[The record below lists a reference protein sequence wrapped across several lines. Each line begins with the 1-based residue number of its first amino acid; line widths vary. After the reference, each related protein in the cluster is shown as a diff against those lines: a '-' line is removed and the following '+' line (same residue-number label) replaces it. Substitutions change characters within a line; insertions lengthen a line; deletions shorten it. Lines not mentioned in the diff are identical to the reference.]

1 MASPEIERGEMQDRE
16 ERLMGLAREALRT
29 PSAQRESFLRAA
41 CHEDQDLY
49 SEVSEIVEWEERMG
63 DFMRD
68 PLVGLIDL
76 EALDRPFK
84 PDQLVADRFEIIR
97 EVGDG
102 GMGVVYEAYDRKR
115 QQRIAIKC
123 AKLGYERLSPELR
136 GALKVRHPNVC
147 LVNEIHTAATNL
159 GALDFLTMEFLDG
172 ETLLSRLSRGK
183 LEHAEALKFACQLC
197 AGLAEAH
204 RCGVLHRD
212 LKPANIILSFDRN
225 KEPRAVIT
233 DFGLAADQDG
243 NTDLIGGTPSYMAPE
258 LMQNGKASPASDV
271 YALGVILHEMVT
283 GSKPFPEVAESNG
296 DAHLS
301 AAPGKLIR
309 QLPRIWADAILPCLA
324 THPER
329 RPSAEKVL
337 AVLNRKSLYRRLW
350 VAIAAPVL
358 LTAGAFLWQPA
369 YEYFRPADV
378 SLAILPVQSTAD
390 LQNFGQGVLHDV
402 SERLARE
409 PRSKPKFRLISSE
422 AAARRGVTTPGQA
435 GSILHAT
442 HALQLELHRD
452 SNGVAAEA
460 AVVDA
465 NTHAEVRH
473 YSGHFA
479 QSDVGDLPG
488 GLAGLVS
495 ASLHLPRA
503 AELEAV
509 SPAAKAAYESG
520 RNYLR
525 QGRYSY
531 DQAIAQ
537 FQQAAAADRHSPL
550 PLAGLAEAYLG
561 KFDIER
567 KKTVLADAKGYLDS
581 AEQLDPDSPQ
591 VRIASAG
598 LNIFAGKYAQAL
610 DDCRRALEIEPG
622 NVNAW
627 LRYGYAYELQGTLDK
642 ALEAY
647 HKAMELDPG
656 YYKPYQHLGA
666 FYYYQGKFAE
676 AEPYFRKEVEHG
688 LNDLKGYS
696 DLGAALTEQRKY
708 AEAETAYKTAL
719 QIKETEPNLNNLGA
733 MLAYLGRDADALNLY
748 KRAAE
753 LQPASII
760 YQINIGD
767 SERRLGQAGKA
778 KVTYRKAFTLV
789 SNQLQI
795 NAASGEAR
803 AYKAYIEARLGR
815 KDNALDEI
823 GQAMQSSGTDKEV
836 MRRAVL
842 TYEALGKRDLTLQVV
857 KLAPPEVRKAIEVHP
872 DLADL
877 RNDLRFK
884 QMLGKSL

>member
-1 MASPEIERGEMQDRE
+1 MLDRE
-16 ERLMGLAREALRT
+16 ERLMSLVRATLRT
-29 PSAQRESFLRAA
+29 PSGQRETYLRAA
-41 CHEDQDLY
+41 CHQDQELY

-147 LVNEIHTAATNL
+147 LVNEIHTASTDL
-159 GALDFLTMEFLDG
+159 GELDFLTMEFLDG
-172 ETLLSRLSRGK
+172 ETLLRRLSRGK
-183 LEHAEALKFACQLC
+183 LEHAESLKFARQLC

-212 LKPANIILSFDRN
+212 LKPANIILSPGKN
-225 KEPRAVIT
+225 KELRAVIT

-258 LMQNGKASPASDV
+258 LMRDGIASPASDI

-283 GSKPFPEVAESNG
+283 GSKPFAE
-296 DAHLS
+296 
-301 AAPGKLIR
+301 AADNNQHSQLPAVSRKLLR
-309 QLPRIWADAILPCLA
+309 KLPRIWADAIRPCLA
-324 THPER
+324 PLPEKR
-329 RPSAEKVL
+329 HSAEQIL
-337 AVLNRKSLYRRLW
+337 AVLDRKPIYRRSW
-350 VAIAAPVL
+350 VAIAALIV
-358 LTAGAFLWQPA
+358 LTAGAFLWQPI
-369 YEYFRPADV
+369 YEYLRPADI
-378 SLAILPVQSTAD
+378 SLAIISVQGTGD
-390 LQNFGQGVLHDV
+390 LGSLGEDVLHKV
-402 SERLARE
+402 AERLGRE
-409 PRSKPKFRLISSE
+409 PKGKTKFRLIPL
-422 AAARRGVTTPGQA
+422 ATVQNKGVRTPEQA
-435 GSILHAT
+435 QSLLHAT
-442 HALQLELHRD
+442 HVLQFELYRYSD
-452 SNGVAAEA
+452 GVAAKG
-460 AVVDA
+460 AVVDLKSQA
-465 NTHAEVRH
+465 HVRD
-473 YSGHFA
+473 YSGHFSEA
-479 QSDVGDLPG
+479 DLGDLPG
-488 GLAGLVS
+488 GLTGAVTT
-495 ASLHLPRA
+495 ALHLKYI
-503 AELEAV
+503 EAPEAI
-509 SPAAKAAYESG
+509 SPDAVAAYKAG

-525 QGRYSY
+525 EGRYSF
-531 DQAIAQ
+531 DQAITQ
-537 FQQAAAADRHSPL
+537 FRQAAGVDRHSPL
-550 PLAGLAEAYLG
+550 PFAGLAEAYLG

-610 DDCRRALEIEPG
+610 DDCRRALEIEPA
-622 NVNAW
+622 NVDAW

-642 ALEAY
+642 ALDAY
-647 HKAMELDPG
+647 HKAMELDPD

-708 AEAETAYKTAL
+708 AEAETAYKTSL
-719 QIKETEPNLNNLGA
+719 QIKKTESNLNNLGA
-733 MLAYLGRDADALNLY
+733 MLAYLGRDADALSLY

-778 KVTYRKAFTLV
+778 KVAYRKAFTLV
-789 SNQLQI
+789 SNQLQV
-795 NAASGEAR
+795 NAASGQAR
-803 AYKAYIEARLGR
+803 SYKAYIEARLGR
-815 KDNALDEI
+815 KDSAMDEI
-823 GQAMQSSGTDKEV
+823 GQALQSSGSDKEV

-842 TYEALGKRDLTLQVV
+842 TYEALGQRDLTLQVV

-877 RNDLRFK
+877 RNDLRYI
-884 QMLGKSL
+884 QVLGNPK

>member
-1 MASPEIERGEMQDRE
+1 MLDRE
-16 ERLMGLAREALRT
+16 ERLMSLVRETLRT
-29 PSAQRESFLRAA
+29 PPGQRETYLRAA
-41 CHEDQDLY
+41 CHQDQDLY

-84 PDQLVADRFEIIR
+84 PDEVVADRFEIIR

-123 AKLGYERLSPELR
+123 AKLGYERLSPELH

-147 LVNEIHTAATNL
+147 LVNEIHTAATDL
-159 GALDFLTMEFLDG
+159 GKLDFLTMEFLDG

-183 LEHAEALKFACQLC
+183 VEHEEALKIARQLC

-204 RCGVLHRD
+204 RCGVLHLD
-212 LKPANIILSFDRN
+212 LKPANIILSSGKN
-225 KEPRAVIT
+225 KELRAVIT
-233 DFGLAADQDG
+233 DFGLAVDQDG
-243 NTDLIGGTPSYMAPE
+243 NRDLIGGTPSYMAPE
-258 LMQNGKASPASDV
+258 LKQDGTASPASDI

-283 GSKPFPEVAESNG
+283 GSKPFTQAVNSHD
-296 DAHLS
+296 DAQLHAVS
-301 AAPGKLIR
+301 GRPIKK
-309 QLPRIWADAILPCLA
+309 LPRIWANAIRPCLA
-324 THPER
+324 TLPEQ
-329 RPSAEKVL
+329 RPSAGQIL
-337 AVLNRKSLYRRLW
+337 AVLNRKPIYRRPW
-350 VAIAAPVL
+350 VAIAALVL
-358 LTAGAFLWQPA
+358 LAAGAFLRQPI
-369 YEYFRPADV
+369 YEYFRLADI
-378 SLAILPVQSTAD
+378 SLAILPVQGPGD
-390 LQNFGQGVLHDV
+390 LQNIGQGVLHDV
-402 SERLARE
+402 IEKLARE

-422 AAARRGVTTPGQA
+422 AAARQGVTTPEQA
-435 GSILHAT
+435 GSVLHAT
-442 HALQLELHRD
+442 HALRFALRPEGD
-452 SNGVAAEA
+452 GIAVEAE
-460 AVVDA
+460 VVDA

-479 QSDVGDLPG
+479 QADLGDLPG

-503 AELEAV
+503 ARPESV

-525 QGRYSY
+525 QGRFSY

-537 FQQAAAADRHSPL
+537 FQQAAVADRHSPL
-550 PLAGLAEAYLG
+550 PFAGLADAYMG

-591 VRIASAG
+591 VWIASAG

-622 NVNAW
+622 NVDAW

-647 HKAMELDPG
+647 QKAMELDPS

-778 KVTYRKAFTLV
+778 KAAYRKAFTLV

-815 KDNALDEI
+815 KDDAMDEI
-823 GQAMQSSGTDKEV
+823 GQALQSSGSDKEV

-857 KLAPPEVRKAIEVHP
+857 KLAPPEVRNAIEVHP

-884 QMLGKSL
+884 QMLGKFL